1 MTNIPYPY
9 GVATMPEDSLVA
21 RLRRIEG
28 QVRGLTEMVR
38 NDEEC
43 LELLNLV
50 KAIKGAVDQV
60 GLGIL
65 RGHVARC
72 LVDAA
77 REEDERSVERILE
90 AVDRFAA

>member
-1 MTNIPYPY
+1 VPDETLIP
-9 GVATMPEDSLVA
+9 

-38 NDEEC
+38 NDEDC

-50 KAIKGAVDQV
+50 KAIKAAVDQV

-65 RGHVARC
+65 RGHVAQC
-72 LVDAA
+72 LVRAA
-77 REEDERSVERILE
+77 QEEDLGQVEAIVT
-90 AVDRFAA
+90 AVDRFAAV